1 MKKTLLLTSLLLALT
16 VSVALAGGVN
26 LAWGTVCYTEAADLG
41 AAQASTFACTTNGS
55 AGNRQLTASFVLNS
69 ELADMVGS
77 EMLIEGDPEKG
88 LFKVRLRKVEPAQA
102 LPGVTT
108 GFLFMLEKMAAMFNL
123 QVTKHI
129 EKQE

>member
-1 MKKTLLLTSLLLALT
+1 MNEHWEEQTKRMVEQGKQA
-16 VSVALAGGVN
+16 AAGFVN
-26 LAWGTVCYTEAADLG
+26 SG
-41 AAQASTFACTTNGS
+41 
-55 AGNRQLTASFVLNS
+55 
-69 ELADMVGS
+69 

-88 LFKVRLRKVEPAQA
+88 LFKVRLRKIQPAQS

-108 GFLFMLEKMAAMFNL
+108 GFLFMLEQMAAMFNL